1 MTADS
6 FDAVLPTYALMA
18 RFCVPTSDQD
28 AAPRHVVERLTAAEM
43 PFHEV
48 EVERVEED
56 GTVLVVVRFVEASVD
71 GSTAVAGLYE
81 TLRAASLD
89 PDEVWVD
96 GEFA

>member
-1 MTADS
+1 VTTDG

-18 RFCVPTSDQD
+18 RFRLEGSDPV

-48 EVERVEED
+48 EVERTEPD

-71 GSTAVAGLYE
+71 GSTAVAGLYD
-81 TLRAASLD
+81 TLRAAELD

-96 GEFA
+96 REFA